1 MRAERRE
8 MILALLLVL
17 LVSITGGCAS
27 SAKNGDEETVEIVPV
42 ERGSLLTSITAVGS
56 IRPGAEVVLSFEVS
70 GRVTGV
76 LIQAGDQ
83 VRPGQPLAVLD
94 TSDLELQVQSAEAA
108 LAAAQAQ
115 LAQIEAVPRVEEI
128 HIAEGQLAAAQAAL
142 DQAIAQRDQL
152 ITGTKDSEIVV
163 ARTQLDSAQAR
174 VRQSQRQLEQVR
186 AQDPAPEVAIA
197 QIEVERA
204 KIALD
209 ETQDEYNK
217 ALDRPWEDQEIRD
230 AWAKELEQA
239 RLNYRQAQAQLD
251 RALNNQKAHI
261 ISLGVP
267 AAQIEEAETAL
278 EASQVQLIQTEDS
291 LEPRQRSAQA
301 AVAAACAQRDIAQA
315 QLDLLL
321 AGATEAE
328 IAVARANV
336 DQAQVTLDSALL
348 ALKRATLRAPF
359 DGTVAQVDI
368 DPGKFS
374 SPQVPAVILVND
386 KQFTIEADVDEA
398 DIGWLQVGQDVQITL
413 DAFPGH
419 DLAGNV
425 VAILPSA
432 TQDLG
437 VVSYQVT
444 IAIAPTDLPLR
455 SGMTANTEI
464 IRDRREDVLLIP
476 NRAIWIDAQTGQA
489 FVEKSIDD
497 GRPGSQAVV
506 VDIEQGLANEEFSEV
521 LAGLKEGERLIV
533 RSVSIRERFRDV
545 VTMPM
550 TGQ

>member
-1 MRAERRE
+1 MKAKRCET
-8 MILALLLVL
+8 ILALLLVL
-17 LVSITGGCAS
+17 LASITGGCAS
-27 SAKNGDEETVEIVPV
+27 SAKNGDEETVEIVHV

-70 GRVTGV
+70 GRVTEV

-94 TSDLELQVQSAEAA
+94 TADLELQVQSAEAA
-108 LAAAQAQ
+108 LVAAQAQ

-174 VRQSQRQLEQVR
+174 VRQLQRQLEQVR
-186 AQDPAPEVAIA
+186 AQDSAPEVAIA

-261 ISLGVP
+261 ISLGVL
-267 AAQIEEAETAL
+267 AAQIEEAETGL
-278 EASQVQLIQTEDS
+278 DASQVQLIQAEDS
-291 LEPRQRSAQA
+291 LEPRQRSAEA
-301 AVAAACAQRDIAQA
+301 AVAAARAQRDIAQA

-328 IAVARANV
+328 IAAARANV
-336 DQAQVTLDSALL
+336 DQVQVTLDSALL
-348 ALKRATLRAPF
+348 ALERATLRAPF
-359 DGTVAQVDI
+359 DGTVAQVDV
-368 DPGKFS
+368 DPGKFA
-374 SPQVPAVILVND
+374 SPQVRAVTLVND
-386 KQFTIEADVDEA
+386 KQFSIEADIDEA
-398 DIGWLQVGQDVQITL
+398 DIGWLQAGQDVQITL

-437 VVSYQVT
+437 VVSYRVT

-476 NRAIWIDAQTGQA
+476 NRAIWIDAQTGQT
-489 FVEKSIDD
+489 FVEKSIDE
-497 GRPGSQAVV
+497 GQPGAQVVV

-521 LAGLKEGERLIV
+521 LAGLKEGDRLIV
-533 RSVSIRERFRDV
+533 RSASIRDRFRDV